1 MGHAAGI
8 RTSALLLVLAAAVLL
23 VLAGAASAG
32 GEPRRDFR
40 AADLARAQS
49 IRLKLS
55 DFPSG
60 YQAYPEDQSL
70 PLSSGLQ
77 CTGIPDESDLTLT
90 GKAVLPFLSSP
101 GSGAAEDFSSG
112 AYVFLTSV
120 QARAAFERQMQPSLE
135 RCVTRAM
142 IAWFRRGT
150 YTKATLISQSLKPLA
165 GLGVQAT
172 ALRLRFRA
180 SAIRM
185 SIAVDLFVLH
195 EGRVEA
201 WLVSDTLSKA
211 VPRNH
216 AALEESLLSKLSA
229 RLLH

>member
-8 RTSALLLVLAAAVLL
+8 RTSAPLLVLVAAILL
-23 VLAGAASAG
+23 VLVGTASAG

-40 AADLARAQS
+40 AADLALAQS
-49 IRLKLS
+49 IRLKPL

-60 YQAYPEDQSL
+60 YQAYSEDQSL

-77 CTGIPDESDLTLT
+77 CNGIPDESDLTLT

-112 AYVFLTSV
+112 AYVFLDSE
-120 QARAAFERQMQPSLE
+120 QARASFEREMQPSLE
-135 RCVTRAM
+135 RCVTHAM
-142 IAWFRRGT
+142 ISWFRSVT

-165 GLGVQAT
+165 GLVVQAT
-172 ALRLRFRA
+172 ALRLRLRA

-185 SIAVDLFVLH
+185 SIAVDLFVLR

-201 WLVSDTLSKA
+201 WLVSDVLSKG

-216 AALEESLLSKLSA
+216 AALEKSLLSKLSA